1 MQYTTKDFLWLP
13 LESWYTIKTNV
24 SERMLAT
31 MTTLQTTQL
40 YFTKQNWWRNIKQ
53 NDVITS
59 IIDLTDYQQM
69 DWILLEL
76 TNYCWQI

>member
-1 MQYTTKDFLWLP
+1 
-13 LESWYTIKTNV
+13 
-24 SERMLAT
+24 MLAT